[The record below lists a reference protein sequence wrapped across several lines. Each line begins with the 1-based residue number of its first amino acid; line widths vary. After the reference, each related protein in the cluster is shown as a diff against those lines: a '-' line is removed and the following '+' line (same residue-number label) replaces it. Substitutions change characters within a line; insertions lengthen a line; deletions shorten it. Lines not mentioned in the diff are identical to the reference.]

1 MIFFPENADLYFN
14 RSITNSKLNKT
25 TDAIRDIST
34 AINLDE
40 QSSYLHR
47 RGDIYN
53 LTLGEYE
60 KARKDYNRSIE
71 LGSYNALV
79 SKIFMEF
86 SLQNITEAKTNL
98 EYLNDNYEDDWF
110 GNYLQFIYNTQPN
123 YNYEEAIYFFNRITD
138 EIQIPDWFSEQDG
151 LSLVY
156 WVRSIL
162 EFKAG
167 NIVDSRLFIN
177 KALEINDEHP
187 AFHYIIFIE

>member
-1 MIFFPENADLYFN
+1 MSNRVIFIE
-14 RSITNSKLNKT
+14 
-25 TDAIRDIST
+25 
-34 AINLDE
+34 E
-40 QSSYLHR
+40 
-47 RGDIYN
+47 DIYN

-162 EFKAG
+162 NLKLV
-167 NIVDSRLFIN
+167 IL
-177 KALEINDEHP
+177 
-187 AFHYIIFIE
+187 